1 MALGWGILMEPES
14 NPYSAPEL
22 EAEDERPFASLRK
35 RIKREILAVTV
46 LFLGGLGMLL
56 LLTALFG

>member
-1 MALGWGILMEPES
+1 MEPES
-14 NPYSAPEL
+14 NPYSAPDL

-35 RIKREILAVTV
+35 QIRREILGVTV
-46 LFLGGLGMLL
+46 LFLGGLGLLL